1 MENHNPLLWTMALT
15 AMATT
20 NVMAQ
25 TDVTSKITNP
35 EFSDG
40 VANWASAG
48 FTTEHGVVEHY
59 AGWGSLEKTDFQISQ
74 KVTLPAGVYRLVGHA
89 FYRQGGSFNTA
100 PEVSQAY
107 MFAGSN
113 SVKVRTLASE
123 AVVSYADNKTQA
135 SEAFGGDLYRNN
147 LIFVLDKEQEIELG
161 FKGKHNEAKGWFIA
175 GSVKL
180 EFIGYDANVAITNPG
195 FESELTGWVNNG
207 FKAQSNSSFEGKQG
221 NIYCEKWCEKS
232 SVLSNADIHQDLTL
246 PNGTYILS
254 ARGQLMNQETN
265 TLVGGLSLY
274 AGNQTVKM
282 LNGLQ
287 ESVIENIE
295 VTDGKLVIGA
305 KVEDAKGNWAHFDW
319 VTLTLSEASMNE
331 VKDALRQKLAVIINK
346 ANGVEDDIIS
356 EVMLKTSEMQVKL
369 NNMTFADY
377 KDYKNGADDNF
388 LAQIEGL
395 DKDVSNVV
403 ANKKQYDAAVEA
415 YATLADDKAAL
426 DGAFGA
432 SDKSMQDAYDAVIAE
447 YNQFMTDVEAAYAA
461 ANAGT
466 LFDDET
472 IKTRISNIAKSF
484 EDVTNAISTGNENL
498 AAYATVNTAIN
509 DALNVY
515 AEVSKTLYAE
525 LSGEEWHPVYGDWYA
540 EAIVELN
547 KIKREITAVQTS
559 NEEGKTSAEEGKSS
573 SDLKDGNLAALE
585 AAKTTMTELCDEYVE
600 KATVQKG
607 YYSAACEDIKNLTET
622 FTALFD
628 KDLAPQNAFDT
639 KEIEEAIDALQGNVD
654 AANVAHT
661 IKGEVPFCDNYAE
674 DKAAIEKKIAEFKVV
689 VDEYK
694 ANNATIKTI
703 AEVQTK
709 FNVAKDGDS
718 QADPVVVGV
727 NELVSKDNKYV
738 VNGKYA
744 VTESKIQAAIDAL
757 TADAEKAYKEGKAG
771 EFNAALSTDAIVANI
786 EDYFNK
792 ANEAFGKY
800 EGISA
805 QIAVFEVDVNTLES
819 NVVNREVTVGGEID
833 ATETYGMCIDEAKKE
848 LEKIN
853 SDLAAVLAAEDTE
866 HYNKLM
872 AFSMTTTYNDRVVG
886 LQESYAV
893 DFEKWNAKQQE
904 VAAERM
910 IEESEKRIAIYT
922 DTLATDTYV
931 YTEETHGLKASELNS
946 IKDDIEERLA
956 EAINNVEAAKVAEAA
971 EAITILSETVVNL
984 NVIEGDLAKLYIKAD
999 SVAAEF
1005 KAEVAAYAEKVK
1017 SIAELKALLNGKEKT
1032 ETEAAILGVADLN
1045 KDTSKDFST
1054 QIAELNALI
1063 TTIEGEIET
1072 SRGEEKLRED
1082 NADKQEKD
1090 GEGKPVVDEEGNPV
1104 IIDGYHTRI
1113 ESLRSDINKLR
1124 DAAVASTD
1132 NLKAKEE
1139 LEASITAA
1147 DKNIE
1152 AAIEQAKKDV
1162 ADDKVCTGD
1171 ARAYYQGVITECEAK
1186 LGKIREDIT
1195 AAYNDGKAVAEK
1207 ENLANRISNLYAEVT
1222 GIKPAAEA
1230 NETTYNSLKEAYS
1243 NANSTWNSVYEQ
1255 ITSETEIPAEILS
1268 VYMEKLNALKTKL
1281 DTVKES
1287 IENSWGKGTAVAD
1300 ESAQSDIITSV
1311 TNELAKLNGSWSE
1324 DYNEEVA
1331 EYNAN
1336 TKAAFDK
1343 AHNAL
1348 KETYSNA
1355 VKLITD
1361 ISKTK
1366 YAAEFTE
1373 QLNSVTGPDGIYSYA
1388 TKIRTLKTEADAE
1401 YAATAVGDIF
1411 DEDKSYEA
1419 TANQYKSDIEKLLAE
1434 YTDAVNTY
1442 AIEVYDAAYL
1452 IAESQYNEAKSE
1464 VKDFDKA
1471 IFDNAFSELATILQN
1486 AEDAKTKVD
1495 FATKLDG
1502 ILLSFSLFESKI
1514 IDEKET
1520 LAKSQYET
1528 VITNVNSLI
1537 ETEAKAIAE
1546 FHDAEG
1552 KTGTYSEAYDA
1563 LVADYVT
1570 KAKEAYVLIEEGKFF
1585 EGVTTTVKSI
1595 LDRYI
1600 STIGELQVGVDKDGK
1615 PIVESHTQIYID
1627 AYNADKDYHAND
1639 VAYEAVCDSIANVQ
1653 DELDAL
1659 KEYVETLLIA
1669 HNEAVNERIEEFQA
1683 GISAESLKALNS
1695 HEAGSSVN
1703 DKPEIESMLGTISS
1717 AIESYYAEAIMA
1729 EKVAVQGAIADLR
1742 HDYDLAAAADLDNEA
1757 IDGYKDIIETYAN
1770 ICDSLYS
1777 DYHDGDIKLDVE
1789 GKPVLDENGNEVMV
1803 YATVEQTHEAYVALE
1818 TNIGKTRS
1826 ELAAIYDAT
1835 LVDSTIESL
1844 NAALAELEADY
1855 NDIVAQL
1862 EECHEP
1868 VSEKYAATVE
1878 AMKAAIEAEKAH
1890 IAEDAETILIYAENH
1905 AKDIEAIAS
1914 EYADLSDNIS
1924 KDEIPYDVNDAA
1936 YERLIS
1942 EIETLQGALDV
1953 VYSASADYEYKEGYT
1968 FTDEEG
1974 ESVTTTRREFEYA
1987 RISKLIAD
1995 DKAIVEE
2002 AFNNV
2007 ALGKNSELINDDQVK
2022 EETAKLEKNLAYYNA
2037 KESISAEVV
2046 RLGEVY
2052 NEFNNS
2058 LYSESDRN
2066 ELEATYNSIKS
2077 AQDAVGEYNE
2087 HSYNEAYVNYDIN
2100 GDKIVTEED
2109 GKEVIG
2115 KAVVYKDVY
2124 AEVMTKLSEIAEM
2137 TELYAADVASKR
2149 FEIGDIDRSGS
2160 VDVVDWNYV
2169 RNIVLGVIEVE
2180 KDSPEFFA
2188 ANVNGDDDVNIGD
2201 VTMIANKIMTGDF
2214 YNYNYARERG
2224 AVKNVVDAISVFTEG
2239 TGTRQRVI
2247 VNLDNSIDYVG
2258 CQMDIKIPA
2267 GVRVVDQNLTGRAN
2281 SHELAF
2287 NDVDGARRILI
2298 AAVDNSTL
2306 LNTESALVVFDVEV
2320 TPDYAGGDVEI
2331 ENAVFADA
2339 SARTYKLGVSK
2350 SGEATGITE
2359 LGTGEK
2365 VVNKIYSVGGHV
2377 LDSLRKGINIIVN
2390 SDGSTKKILKK

>member
-25 TDVTSKITNP
+25 TDVTSKIANP

-40 VANWASAG
+40 VANWTSAG
-48 FTTEHGVVEHY
+48 FDVEHGVVEHY
-59 AGWGSLEKTDFQISQ
+59 AGWNSLEKTDFQISQ

-89 FYRQGGSFNTA
+89 FYRQGANFDTD

-123 AVVSYADNKTQA
+123 AVVSYANVRKEAAD
-135 SEAFGGDLYRNN
+135 AFGGDLYRNN

-180 EFIGYDANVAITNPG
+180 EFIGYDANAAITNPG

-207 FKAQSNSSFEGKQG
+207 FKTQSNSSFEGKQG
-221 NIYCEKWCEKS
+221 NIYCEQWCES
-232 SVLSNADIHQDLTL
+232 TSVLSNIDIHQDLTL
-246 PNGTYILS
+246 PNGTYILR
-254 ARGQLMNQETN
+254 ARGQLVNQKTN
-265 TLVGGLSLY
+265 TLVEGLSLY

-319 VTLTLSEASMNE
+319 VTLTLSDASMNE
-331 VKDALRQKLAVIINK
+331 VKDAFRQKLAVIINK

-369 NNMTFADY
+369 NNMTYADY
-377 KDYKNGADDNF
+377 KDYKNEADNNL
-388 LAQIEGL
+388 LAQIDEL
-395 DKDVSNVV
+395 DKNVSNAV
-403 ANKKQYDAAVEA
+403 ANKKQYDAANEA
-415 YATLADDKAAL
+415 YATLTDAKTAL
-426 DGAFGA
+426 EDAYVA
-432 SDKSMQDAYDAVIAE
+432 SDKSMKDTYDAAIAAYD
-447 YNQFMTDVEAAYAA
+447 QFKADLEAAYAA
-461 ANAGT
+461 ENAGT
-466 LFDDET
+466 LFDNET
-472 IKTRISNIAKSF
+472 IETRISNLAKSF
-484 EDVTNAISTGNENL
+484 EDVANAITSGNENL
-498 AAYATVNTAIN
+498 AAYATVNTAVHE
-509 DALNVY
+509 ALNVY
-515 AEVSKTLYAE
+515 SEVSKTLYAE

-547 KIKREITAVQTS
+547 KIKREITAVQAG
-559 NEEGKTSAEEGKSS
+559 NDEGKTSTEEGKSS
-573 SDLKDGNLAALE
+573 LDLKADNLAALE
-585 AAKTTMTELCDEYVE
+585 KAKTAMNDLSAEYVA
-600 KATVQKG
+600 KATAQKG
-607 YYSAACEDIKNLTET
+607 YYSAACEDIKGLTET

-628 KDLAPQNAFDT
+628 NDLAPQNAFDT
-639 KEIEEAIDALQGNVD
+639 KEIEDAIDALQANVD

-661 IKGEVPFCDNYAE
+661 IKGEIPFCDNYAE
-674 DKAAIEKKIAEFKVV
+674 DKAAIEKKIAEFKVA

-694 ANNATIKTI
+694 ANNATFKTI

-718 QADPVVVGV
+718 QANPVVVGV
-727 NELVSKDNKYV
+727 NELVSKDSKYV
-738 VNGKYA
+738 VDGKYA
-744 VTESKIQAAIDAL
+744 VTESKIQTAIDAL

-771 EFNAALSTDAIVANI
+771 EFNATLSTDAIVANI

-800 EGISA
+800 EEVSA
-805 QIAVFEVDVNTLES
+805 QIAVFEVNVDTLDS
-819 NVVNREVTVGGEID
+819 IVVNREITVGGEID

-853 SDLAAVLAAEDTE
+853 NDLAAVLATEDTE

-872 AFSMTTTYNDRVVG
+872 AFSMTTTYNDRIVG

-946 IKDDIEERLA
+946 IKDDIEERL
-956 EAINNVEAAKVAEAA
+956 EKAINNVKAAKVAEAA

-984 NVIEGDLAKLYIKAD
+984 NAIEGDLAKLYIKAG

-1005 KAEVAAYAEKVK
+1005 KAEVAAYDEKVK
-1017 SIAELKALLNGKEKT
+1017 AIAELKALLNGKEKT
-1032 ETEAAILGVADLN
+1032 ETEAAIASVADLN

-1054 QIAELNALI
+1054 QIAELNGLI
-1063 TTIEGEIET
+1063 NAIEGEIEA

-1090 GEGKPVVDEEGNPV
+1090 TEGNPV
-1104 IIDGYHTRI
+1104 IIDGYNTRI
-1113 ESLRSDINKLR
+1113 ESIRSDINKLR

-1139 LEASITAA
+1139 LEASITAK
-1147 DKNIE
+1147 DKNVE

-1162 ADDKVCTGD
+1162 ANDEVCTGE
-1171 ARAYYQGVITECEAK
+1171 ARVYYQGVIAECETK

-1195 AAYNDGKAVAEK
+1195 TAYNEGKAVAEK
-1207 ENLANRISNLYAEVT
+1207 ENLANRISNLYSEVV
-1222 GIKPAAEA
+1222 GIKAAAEA
-1230 NETTYNSLKEAYS
+1230 NESAYKSLVEACEK
-1243 NANSTWNSVYEQ
+1243 ANSTWDLVYERV
-1255 ITSETEIPAEILS
+1255 TSETEIPAEVLN
-1268 VYMEKLNALKTKL
+1268 VYMEKLNAQKATL
-1281 DTVKES
+1281 DSVKES
-1287 IENSWGKGTAVAD
+1287 ILNSWSNGTAVAD
-1300 ESAQSDIITSV
+1300 EAAQSDIITSV
-1311 TNELAKLNGSWSE
+1311 SNELAKLNGSWTE

-1331 EYNAN
+1331 EYNAS

-1388 TKIRTLKTEADAE
+1388 TKIRTLKVEADAE
-1401 YAATAVGDIF
+1401 YASTTVGDVF
-1411 DEDKSYEA
+1411 DEDKSFEA
-1419 TANQYKSDIEKLLAE
+1419 KANEYKSEIETLLAD
-1434 YTDAVNTY
+1434 YTDAVNKY

-1452 IAESQYNEAKSE
+1452 TAESLYNNAKSE
-1464 VKDFDKA
+1464 VKDFDKT
-1471 IFDNAFSELATILQN
+1471 IYDNAFSELATILQN

-1514 IDEKET
+1514 VEEKEI
-1520 LAKSQYET
+1520 LAKNQYET
-1528 VITNVNSLI
+1528 VIADVNSLI

-1546 FHDAEG
+1546 FHNAEG
-1552 KTGTYSEAYDA
+1552 KTGTYSEAYNA
-1563 LVADYVT
+1563 LVADNVT
-1570 KAKEAYVLIEEGKFF
+1570 KAKEAYVLIEDGKFF
-1585 EGVTTTVKSI
+1585 ESVTTSVKSL
-1595 LDRYI
+1595 LDGYI
-1600 STIGELQVGVDKDGK
+1600 STISELQVGVDKDGK
-1615 PIVESHTQIYID
+1615 PIVESHTHIYID
-1627 AYNADKDYHAND
+1627 AYNADKAYHAND
-1639 VAYEAVCDSIANVQ
+1639 VAYEAICDSIANVQ

-1669 HNEAVNERIEEFQA
+1669 HNEAVNERIEDFQA
-1683 GISAESLKALNS
+1683 SISAESLKALNS
-1695 HEAGSSVN
+1695 HETGTSVN
-1703 DKPEIESMLGTISS
+1703 EKDIIESMLGTISS
-1717 AIESYYAEAIMA
+1717 AIEEYYKEAILA
-1729 EKVAVQGAIADLR
+1729 ERVAVEGAIADLR
-1742 HDYDLAAAADLDNEA
+1742 HDYDLAAATDLDNES
-1757 IDGYKDIIETYAN
+1757 IDGYKDIIEVYAN
-1770 ICDSLYS
+1770 VCDSLYS
-1777 DYHDGDIKLDVE
+1777 DYNDGDTKLNAE
-1789 GKPVLDENGNEVMV
+1789 GKPELDENGNEITI
-1803 YATVEQTHEAYVALE
+1803 YATAEQTHDAYVALE

-1862 EECHEP
+1862 EDCHEP
-1868 VSEKYAATVE
+1868 VSDKYATAVE
-1878 AMKAAIEAEKAH
+1878 AMKDAIDAEKAH
-1890 IAEDAETILIYAENH
+1890 IANDAEVILIYAENH

-1914 EYADLSDNIS
+1914 KYAGLSDNIS

-1942 EIETLQGALDV
+1942 EIETLQGALDE
-1953 VYSASADYEYKEGYT
+1953 VYSVSADYEYKESYT
-1968 FTDEEG
+1968 YTDEES
-1974 ESVTTTRREFEYA
+1974 EPVTTTRREFEYA
-1987 RISKLIAD
+1987 RISKLVAD

-2007 ALGKNSELINDDQVK
+2007 ALSKNSELINDDQVK
-2022 EETAKLEKNLAYYNA
+2022 EETSKLEKNLAYYNA
-2037 KESISAEVV
+2037 KESISAEEY
-2046 RLGEVY
+2046 RLVEAY
-2052 NEFNNS
+2052 NEFNES

-2066 ELEATYNSIKS
+2066 ELETTYNSIKS
-2077 AQDAVGEYNE
+2077 AQVAVGEYNE
-2087 HSYNEAYVNYDIN
+2087 HSYNEAYVNNDIN

-2109 GKEVIG
+2109 GNEVIG
-2115 KAVVYKDVY
+2115 KAVVYKEVY
-2124 AEVMTKLSEIAEM
+2124 AEVMTKLSEIAEI
-2137 TELYAADVASKR
+2137 TAQFAADVTSKK

-2224 AVKNVVDAISVFTEG
+2224 AIKNTSDAISVSTEG
-2239 TGTRQRVI
+2239 TGSRQRLI
-2247 VNLDNSIDYVG
+2247 INLDNSVNYVG
-2258 CQMDIKIPA
+2258 CQMDIKVPT
-2267 GVRVVDQNLTGRAN
+2267 GVRIVDQNLTGRAN

-2287 NDVDGARRILI
+2287 NDIEDSRRILI
-2298 AAVDNSTL
+2298 TALDNSVL
-2306 LNTESALVVFDVEV
+2306 LNTESALVVLDIEV
-2320 TPDYAGGDVEI
+2320 TADYAGGDVEV
-2331 ENAVFADA
+2331 ENAIFADA
-2339 SARTYKLGVSK
+2339 SARTFKLGVTT

-2359 LGTGEK
+2359 LGMGEK
-2365 VVNKIYSVGGHV
+2365 VVNKIYSVSGHV
-2377 LDSLRKGINIIVN
+2377 LDSLRKGVNIIVN